1 MPHVLFKL
9 RTDVDAFVYN
19 IQAKTISSKQTM
31 NNSLKEDSVIGSES
45 PHRLRFPSQVWCA
58 PFHNECIKSI
68 FT

>member
-31 NNSLKEDSVIGSES
+31 NNSLKKHSVIGSES
-45 PHRLRFPSQVWCA
+45 PHRLRVSFASLVCPIS
-58 PFHNECIKSI
+58 
-68 FT
+68 